1 MKALL
6 FPGQGVQK
14 IGMLNSLFEEFSD
27 VKKTI
32 DTVSKSLDFDL
43 EDLLRNGPE
52 EKINLTEYSQPTILV
67 TSVLLAK
74 YSNKLSTIDITAG
87 LSLGEYSA
95 LVHSNC
101 LELSDAVKLVNYRGR
116 LMQEAV
122 PEGTAGMLVVLNM
135 PIKDVYKMIDDI
147 NKSDETI
154 NFSTDNA
161 DGVSVLA
168 GKNSAIETCK
178 SYIANGEFKRVK
190 TQMVQMSV
198 PSHCYLLDEAQKE
211 LAKLLNEIEFKTPSI
226 PVIPNVL
233 AEPTSDVGVIQD
245 SLINQ
250 LTKTVRWRE
259 TLDYL
264 LKNIALSKVGIQMDN
279 FKLCADI
286 LFSQKNFSSFTK
298 YCRLLK

>member
-14 IGMLNSLFEEFSD
+14 VGMLNLLFEEVSE
-27 VKKTI
+27 VKSI
-32 DTVSKSLDFDL
+32 IGDVSKSLDFDL
-43 EDLLRNGPE
+43 EDLLQNGPE
-52 EKINLTEYSQPTILV
+52 DKINLTEFSQPTILV

-74 YSNKLSTIDITAG
+74 YSNKLSNIDITAG

-95 LVHSNC
+95 LVYSNC
-101 LELSDAVKLVNYRGR
+101 LKLSDAVKLVNYRGR

-122 PEGTAGMLVVLNM
+122 PRGTAGMLVVLNM
-135 PIKDVYKMIDDI
+135 PINDVYKMIDEI
-147 NKSDETI
+147 NESDETI

-168 GKNSAIETCK
+168 GKNSAIEACK
-178 SYIANGEFKRVK
+178 NYIANGEFRRVK

-198 PSHCYLLDEAQKE
+198 PSHCYLLDEAQEE
-211 LAKLLNEIEFKTPSI
+211 LAKLLNEVEFKTPSI

-259 TLDYL
+259 TLNYL
-264 LKNIALSKVGIQMDN
+264 LKNNLSSLIDSGPGKTIINMAR
-279 FKLCADI
+279 KIKDI
-286 LFSQKNFSSFTK
+286 EKISLEVDQTS
-298 YCRLLK
+298 

>member
-14 IGMLNSLFEEFSD
+14 VGMLNSLFEEVSE
-27 VKKTI
+27 VKSII
-32 DTVSKSLDFDL
+32 DDVSKSLDFDL

-52 EKINLTEYSQPTILV
+52 EKINLTEFSQPTILI

-74 YSNKLSTIDITAG
+74 YSNKLSNIDITAG

-95 LVHSNC
+95 LVYSNC
-101 LELSDAVKLVNYRGR
+101 LELSDATKLVNYRGR

-135 PIKDVYKMIDDI
+135 QIKDVYKMIDDI
-147 NKSDETI
+147 NESEETI

-168 GKNSAIETCK
+168 GKNSAIDACK
-178 SYIANGEFKRVK
+178 NYIANGEFRRVK

-198 PSHCYLLDEAQKE
+198 PSHCYLLDEAQEK
-211 LAKLLNEIEFKTPSI
+211 LAKLLNEVEFKSPTI

-233 AEPTSDVGVIQD
+233 AKPTSDIEAIKD

-250 LTKTVRWRE
+250 LTRTVRWRE

-264 LKNIALSKVGIQMDN
+264 LKNNLTSLIDSGPGKTIINMARKI
-279 FKLCADI
+279 KDI
-286 LFSQKNFSSFTK
+286 EKISLENPTE
-298 YCRLLK
+298 

>member
-14 IGMLNSLFEEFSD
+14 IGMLNSLFEEVSE
-27 VKKTI
+27 VKSII
-32 DTVSKSLDFDL
+32 DDVSKSLDFDL
-43 EDLLRNGPE
+43 EDLLRNGPK
-52 EKINLTEYSQPTILV
+52 EKINLTEFSQPTILV

-74 YSNKLSTIDITAG
+74 YSNKLSNIDITAG

-95 LVHSNC
+95 LVYSNC
-101 LELSDAVKLVNYRGR
+101 LELSDATKLVNYRGR

-147 NKSDETI
+147 NESDETI

-168 GKNSAIETCK
+168 GKNSAIDACK
-178 SYIANGEFKRVK
+178 NYIANGELRRVK

-198 PSHCYLLDEAQKE
+198 PSHCYLLNEAQEK
-211 LAKLLNEIEFKTPSI
+211 LAKLLNEVEFKSPSI

-233 AEPTSDVGVIQD
+233 AKPTSDVEAIKD

-250 LTKTVRWRE
+250 LTRSVRWRE

-264 LKNIALSKVGIQMDN
+264 LKNNLSSLIDSGPGKTIINMAR
-279 FKLCADI
+279 KIKDI
-286 LFSQKNFSSFTK
+286 EKISLEED
-298 YCRLLK
+298 

>member
-14 IGMLNSLFEEFSD
+14 VGMLNSLFEEVSE
-27 VKKTI
+27 VKSII
-32 DTVSKSLDFDL
+32 DKVSKSLDFDL

-52 EKINLTEYSQPTILV
+52 EKINLTEFSQPTILV

-74 YSNKLSTIDITAG
+74 YSNKLSNIDITAG

-95 LVHSNC
+95 LVYSNC
-101 LELSDAVKLVNYRGR
+101 LKLSDAVKLVNYRGR

-135 PIKDVYKMIDDI
+135 PINDVYKMIDDI
-147 NKSDETI
+147 NESDETI

-168 GKNSAIETCK
+168 GKNSAIEACK
-178 SYIANGEFKRVK
+178 NYIANGEFRRVK

-198 PSHCYLLDEAQKE
+198 PSHCYLLDEAQDE
-211 LAKLLNEIEFKTPSI
+211 LAKLLTEVEFKAPSI

-233 AEPTSDVGVIQD
+233 AAPTSDVGVIQD

-264 LKNIALSKVGIQMDN
+264 LKNNLSSLIDSGPGKTIINMARKIKDIE
-279 FKLCADI
+279 KISLEAD
-286 LFSQKNFSSFTK
+286 
-298 YCRLLK
+298 

>member
-14 IGMLNSLFEEFSD
+14 VGMLNSLFEEVSE
-27 VKKTI
+27 VKSI
-32 DTVSKSLDFDL
+32 IAEVSKSLNFDL

-52 EKINLTEYSQPTILV
+52 EKINLTEFSQPTILV
-67 TSVLLAK
+67 TSVLSAK
-74 YSNKLSTIDITAG
+74 YSKKISNIDITAG

-95 LVHSNC
+95 LVYSNC
-101 LELSDAVKLVNYRGR
+101 LRLSDAVKLVNYRGR
-116 LMQEAV
+116 LMQESV

-135 PIKDVYKMIDDI
+135 PIHDIYKMIDDI
-147 NKSDETI
+147 NETDETI

-168 GKNSAIETCK
+168 GKNSAIEACK
-178 SYIANGEFKRVK
+178 NYIAGGEFRRVK

-198 PSHCYLLDEAQKE
+198 PSHCYLLDEAQEE
-211 LAKLLNEIEFKTPSI
+211 LAKLLNEVEFKSPSI
-226 PVIPNVL
+226 PIIPNVL
-233 AEPTSDVGVIQD
+233 ASPTSDIETIKD

-250 LTKTVRWRE
+250 LTRTVRWRE

-264 LKNIALSKVGIQMDN
+264 LKNNLS
-279 FKLCADI
+279 I
-286 LFSQKNFSSFTK
+286 LIDSGPGKTIINMARKIKEIEKIS
-298 YCRLLK
+298 LEED

>member
-14 IGMLNSLFEEFSD
+14 VGMLNSLFEEVSE
-27 VKKTI
+27 VKSII
-32 DTVSKSLDFDL
+32 DDVSKSLDFDL

-52 EKINLTEYSQPTILV
+52 EKINLTEFSQPTILI

-74 YSNKLSTIDITAG
+74 YSNKLSNIDITAG

-95 LVHSNC
+95 LVYSNC
-101 LELSDAVKLVNYRGR
+101 LELSDATKLVNYRGR

-122 PEGTAGMLVVLNM
+122 PEDTAGMLVVLNM

-147 NKSDETI
+147 NESDETI

-168 GKNSAIETCK
+168 GKNSAIDACK
-178 SYIANGEFKRVK
+178 NYIANGEFRRVK

-198 PSHCYLLDEAQKE
+198 PSHCYLLDEAQEK
-211 LAKLLNEIEFKTPSI
+211 LAKLLNEVEFKSPTI

-233 AEPTSDVGVIQD
+233 AKPTSDIEAIKD

-250 LTKTVRWRE
+250 LTRTVRWRE

-264 LKNIALSKVGIQMDN
+264 LKNNLSSLIDSGPGKTIINMAR
-279 FKLCADI
+279 KIKDI
-286 LFSQKNFSSFTK
+286 EKISLEED
-298 YCRLLK
+298 

>member
-14 IGMLNSLFEEFSD
+14 VGMLNSLFED
-27 VKKTI
+27 VSEVKSMI
-32 DTVSKSLDFDL
+32 SEVSKSLDFDL

-52 EKINLTEYSQPTILV
+52 EKINLTEFSQPTILV

-74 YSNKLSTIDITAG
+74 YSNKLSNIDITAG

-95 LVHSNC
+95 LVYSNS
-101 LELSDAVKLVNYRGR
+101 LDLSDAVKLVNYRGR

-135 PIKDVYKMIDDI
+135 PINDVYKMIDDI
-147 NKSDETI
+147 NESDETI

-168 GKNSAIETCK
+168 GKNSAIEACK
-178 SYIANGEFKRVK
+178 NYIANGEFRRVK

-198 PSHCYLLDEAQKE
+198 PSHCYLLDEAQEE
-211 LAKLLNEIEFKTPSI
+211 LAKLLNEVEFKAPSI

-233 AEPTSDVGVIQD
+233 AKPTSDVGVIQD

-264 LKNIALSKVGIQMDN
+264 LKNNLSSLIDSGPGKTIMNMARKIKDIE
-279 FKLCADI
+279 KISLEAD
-286 LFSQKNFSSFTK
+286 
-298 YCRLLK
+298 

>member
-14 IGMLNSLFEEFSD
+14 VGMLNSLFEEVSE
-27 VKKTI
+27 VKSII
-32 DTVSKSLDFDL
+32 DGVSKSLDFDL

-52 EKINLTEYSQPTILV
+52 EKINLTEFSQPTILV

-74 YSNKLSTIDITAG
+74 YSNKLSNIDIPAG

-95 LVHSNC
+95 LVYSNS
-101 LELSDAVKLVNYRGR
+101 LDLSDAVKLVNYRGR

-135 PIKDVYKMIDDI
+135 PINDVYKMIDDI
-147 NKSDETI
+147 NESDETI

-168 GKNSAIETCK
+168 GKNSAIEACK
-178 SYIANGEFKRVK
+178 NYIANGEFRRVK

-198 PSHCYLLDEAQKE
+198 PSHCYLLDEAQEE
-211 LAKLLNEIEFKTPSI
+211 LAKLLNEVEFKAPSI

-233 AEPTSDVGVIQD
+233 AKPTSDVGVIQD

-264 LKNIALSKVGIQMDN
+264 LKNNLSSLIDSGPGKTIINMARKIKDIE
-279 FKLCADI
+279 KISLEAD
-286 LFSQKNFSSFTK
+286 
-298 YCRLLK
+298 

>member
-14 IGMLNSLFEEFSD
+14 VGMLNSLFEEVSE
-27 VKKTI
+27 VKSII
-32 DTVSKSLDFDL
+32 DGVSKSLDFDL

-52 EKINLTEYSQPTILV
+52 EKINLTEFSQPTILV

-74 YSNKLSTIDITAG
+74 YSNKLSNIDITAG

-95 LVHSNC
+95 LVYSNS
-101 LELSDAVKLVNYRGR
+101 LDLSDAVKLVNYRGR

-135 PIKDVYKMIDDI
+135 PINDVYKMIDDI
-147 NKSDETI
+147 NESDETI

-168 GKNSAIETCK
+168 GKNSAIEACK
-178 SYIANGEFKRVK
+178 NYITNGEFRRVK

-198 PSHCYLLDEAQKE
+198 PSHCYLLDEAQEE
-211 LAKLLNEIEFKTPSI
+211 LAKLLNEVEFKAPSI

-233 AEPTSDVGVIQD
+233 AKPTSDVGVIQD

-264 LKNIALSKVGIQMDN
+264 LKNNLSSLIDSGPGKTIINMAR
-279 FKLCADI
+279 KIKDI
-286 LFSQKNFSSFTK
+286 EKISLEVD
-298 YCRLLK
+298 

>member
-14 IGMLNSLFEEFSD
+14 VGMLNSLFEEVSE
-27 VKKTI
+27 VKSII
-32 DTVSKSLDFDL
+32 DDVSKSLDFDL

-52 EKINLTEYSQPTILV
+52 EKINLTEFSQPTILI

-74 YSNKLSTIDITAG
+74 YSNKLSNIDITAG

-95 LVHSNC
+95 LVYSNC
-101 LELSDAVKLVNYRGR
+101 LELSDATKLVNYRGR

-122 PEGTAGMLVVLNM
+122 PEDTAGMLVVLNM

-147 NKSDETI
+147 NESDETI

-168 GKNSAIETCK
+168 GKNSAIDACK
-178 SYIANGEFKRVK
+178 NYIANGEFRRVK

-198 PSHCYLLDEAQKE
+198 PSHCYLLDEAQEK
-211 LAKLLNEIEFKTPSI
+211 LAKLLNEVEFKSPTI

-233 AEPTSDVGVIQD
+233 AKPTSDIEAIKD

-250 LTKTVRWRE
+250 LTRTVRWRE

-264 LKNIALSKVGIQMDN
+264 LKNNLTSLIDSGPGKTIINMARKI
-279 FKLCADI
+279 KDI
-286 LFSQKNFSSFTK
+286 EKISLENPTE
-298 YCRLLK
+298 

>member
-14 IGMLNSLFEEFSD
+14 VGMLNSLFEEVSE
-27 VKKTI
+27 VKSII
-32 DTVSKSLDFDL
+32 DGVSKSLDFDL

-52 EKINLTEYSQPTILV
+52 EKINLTEFSQPTILV

-74 YSNKLSTIDITAG
+74 YSNKLSNIDITAG

-95 LVHSNC
+95 LVYSNS
-101 LELSDAVKLVNYRGR
+101 LDLSDAVKLVNYRGR

-135 PIKDVYKMIDDI
+135 PINDVYKMIDDI
-147 NKSDETI
+147 NESDETI

-168 GKNSAIETCK
+168 GKNSAIEACK
-178 SYIANGEFKRVK
+178 NYIANGEFRRVK

-198 PSHCYLLDEAQKE
+198 PSHCYLLDEAQEE
-211 LAKLLNEIEFKTPSI
+211 LAKLLNEVEFKSPSI

-233 AEPTSDVGVIQD
+233 AEPTSDVVVIQD

-264 LKNIALSKVGIQMDN
+264 LKNNLSSLIDSGPGKTIINMARKIKDIE
-279 FKLCADI
+279 KISLEAD
-286 LFSQKNFSSFTK
+286 
-298 YCRLLK
+298 

>member
-14 IGMLNSLFEEFSD
+14 VGMLNSLFEEVSE
-27 VKKTI
+27 VKSII
-32 DTVSKSLDFDL
+32 DEVSKSLDFDL

-52 EKINLTEYSQPTILV
+52 EKINLTEFSQPTILV

-74 YSNKLSTIDITAG
+74 YSNKLSNIDITAG

-95 LVHSNC
+95 LVYSNS
-101 LELSDAVKLVNYRGR
+101 LDLSDAVKLVNYRGR

-135 PIKDVYKMIDDI
+135 PINDVYKMIDDI
-147 NKSDETI
+147 NESDETI

-168 GKNSAIETCK
+168 GKNSAIEACK
-178 SYIANGEFKRVK
+178 NYIANGEFRRVK

-198 PSHCYLLDEAQKE
+198 PSHCYLLDEAQEE
-211 LAKLLNEIEFKTPSI
+211 LAKLLNEVEFKVPSI

-233 AEPTSDVGVIQD
+233 AEPTSDVEVIQD

-264 LKNIALSKVGIQMDN
+264 LKNNLSSLIDSGPGKTIINMARKIKDIE
-279 FKLCADI
+279 KISLEADQI
-286 LFSQKNFSSFTK
+286 S
-298 YCRLLK
+298 

>member
-14 IGMLNSLFEEFSD
+14 VGMLNLLFEEVSE
-27 VKKTI
+27 VKSI
-32 DTVSKSLDFDL
+32 IGDVSKSLDFDL

-52 EKINLTEYSQPTILV
+52 DKINLTEFSQPTILV

-74 YSNKLSTIDITAG
+74 YSNKLSNIDITAG

-95 LVHSNC
+95 LVYSNC
-101 LELSDAVKLVNYRGR
+101 LKLSDAVKLVNYRGR

-122 PEGTAGMLVVLNM
+122 PEGIAGMLVVLNM
-135 PIKDVYKMIDDI
+135 PINDVYKMIDDI
-147 NKSDETI
+147 NESDETI

-168 GKNSAIETCK
+168 GKNSAIEACK
-178 SYIANGEFKRVK
+178 NYIANGEFRRVK

-198 PSHCYLLDEAQKE
+198 PSHCYLLDEAQEE
-211 LAKLLNEIEFKTPSI
+211 LAKLLNEVEFKTPSI

-264 LKNIALSKVGIQMDN
+264 LKNNLSSLIDSGPGKTIINMARKIKDIE
-279 FKLCADI
+279 KISLEAD
-286 LFSQKNFSSFTK
+286 
-298 YCRLLK
+298 

>member
-14 IGMLNSLFEEFSD
+14 AGMLNSLFEEVSE
-27 VKKTI
+27 VKSII
-32 DTVSKSLDFDL
+32 DDVSKSLDFDL

-52 EKINLTEYSQPTILV
+52 EKINLTEFSQPTILI

-74 YSNKLSTIDITAG
+74 YSNKLSNIDITAG

-95 LVHSNC
+95 LVYSNC
-101 LELSDAVKLVNYRGR
+101 LELSDATKLVNYRGR

-147 NKSDETI
+147 NESDETI

-168 GKNSAIETCK
+168 GKNSAIDACK
-178 SYIANGEFKRVK
+178 NYITNGEFRRVK

-198 PSHCYLLDEAQKE
+198 PSHCYLLNEAQEK
-211 LAKLLNEIEFKTPSI
+211 LAKLLNEVEFKSPSI

-233 AEPTSDVGVIQD
+233 AKPTSDVEAIKD

-250 LTKTVRWRE
+250 LTRTVRWRE

-264 LKNIALSKVGIQMDN
+264 LKNNLSSLIDSGPGKTIINMAR
-279 FKLCADI
+279 KIKDI
-286 LFSQKNFSSFTK
+286 EKISLEED
-298 YCRLLK
+298 

>member
-14 IGMLNSLFEEFSD
+14 VGMLNSLFEEVSE
-27 VKKTI
+27 VKSII
-32 DTVSKSLDFDL
+32 DGVSKSLDFDL

-52 EKINLTEYSQPTILV
+52 EKINLTEFSQPTILV

-74 YSNKLSTIDITAG
+74 YSNKLSNIDITAG

-95 LVHSNC
+95 LVYSNS
-101 LELSDAVKLVNYRGR
+101 LDLSDAVKLVNYRGR

-135 PIKDVYKMIDDI
+135 PINDVYKMIDDI
-147 NKSDETI
+147 NESDETI

-168 GKNSAIETCK
+168 GKNSAIEACK
-178 SYIANGEFKRVK
+178 NYIANGEFRRVK

-198 PSHCYLLDEAQKE
+198 PSHCYLLDEAQEE
-211 LAKLLNEIEFKTPSI
+211 LAKLLNEVEFKAPSI

-233 AEPTSDVGVIQD
+233 AKPTSDVGVIQD

-264 LKNIALSKVGIQMDN
+264 LKNNLSSLIDSGPGKTIINMAR
-279 FKLCADI
+279 KIKDI
-286 LFSQKNFSSFTK
+286 EKISLEVD
-298 YCRLLK
+298 

>member
-14 IGMLNSLFEEFSD
+14 VGMLDKLLTEYPETKN
-27 VKKTI
+27 TI
-32 DTVSKSLDFDL
+32 GDVSKSLDFDL
-43 EDLLRNGPE
+43 EGLLRNGPE
-52 EKINLTEYSQPTILV
+52 EKINLTEFSQPTILV

-74 YSNKLSTIDITAG
+74 YSNHLSNIDITAG

-95 LVHSNC
+95 LVYSNC
-101 LELSDAVKLVNYRGR
+101 LELSDAVTLVNHRGK
-116 LMQEAV
+116 LMQNAV

-135 PIKDVYKMIDDI
+135 PINDVYKMIDEI
-147 NKSDETI
+147 NETNETI

-168 GKNSAIETCK
+168 GKNSAIEACK
-178 SYIANGEFKRVK
+178 NYIADGEHRRVK

-198 PSHCYLLDEAQKE
+198 PSHCYLLDEAQEE
-211 LAKLLNEIEFKTPSI
+211 LAKLLNEVEFNSPSI

-233 AEPTSDVGVIQD
+233 AKPTSDVSLIKD

-259 TLDYL
+259 TLQYL
-264 LKNIALSKVGIQMDN
+264 LENKLSMLIDSGPGKTIINMARKIKEVEKISLETD
-279 FKLCADI
+279 
-286 LFSQKNFSSFTK
+286 
-298 YCRLLK
+298 

>member
-14 IGMLNSLFEEFSD
+14 IGMLNSLFKEFSD

-233 AEPTSDVGVIQD
+233 AEPTSDVDLIQD

-264 LKNIALSKVGIQMDN
+264 LKNDLSSLIDSGPGKTIINMAR
-279 FKLCADI
+279 KIKDI
-286 LFSQKNFSSFTK
+286 EKISLESD
-298 YCRLLK
+298 

>member
-14 IGMLNSLFEEFSD
+14 IGMLNSLFKEFSD

-52 EKINLTEYSQPTILV
+52 EKINLTEFSQPTILV

-233 AEPTSDVGVIQD
+233 AEPTSDVDLIQD

-264 LKNIALSKVGIQMDN
+264 LKNDLSSLIDSGPGKTIINMAR
-279 FKLCADI
+279 KIKDI
-286 LFSQKNFSSFTK
+286 EKISLESD
-298 YCRLLK
+298 